1 MGKIAFVFP
10 GQGAQYVGMGKALEE
25 AFPYIRFFFDEASDV
40 LGFDLRRLCF
50 EGPEDELR
58 RTDNTQ
64 PAILTICVQALKV
77 LEREVGVKPD
87 LLAGHSLGEYTAL
100 FATGALS
107 FGDVL
112 KLVRERGRAMEEACP
127 RGQGGMAAILGL
139 EGHKVDELCRIAR
152 RDDEV
157 LVPAN
162 YNCPGQVV
170 ISGHLEAVKRAVELS
185 KELGAK
191 RGVLLEVSGP
201 FHSPLM
207 ERAAE
212 RLREVL
218 EEVNWGSFSVPVVSN
233 VTAEPYSSPE
243 EAKRLLVLQ
252 VKSPV
257 RWEDSVR
264 KMVALGV
271 DTFIELGPNKVLSGL
286 IRRTVEGVRV
296 MNLEGPQDLEA
307 LKKAFGK
314 N

>member
-1 MGKIAFVFP
+1 MGKVAFVFP
-10 GQGAQYVGMGKALEE
+10 GQGAQYVGMGKAFEE
-25 AFPYIRFFFDEASDV
+25 AFPYTRGFFEQASHV

-50 EGPEDELR
+50 EGPEEELR

-64 PAILTICVQALKV
+64 PAILTVCVQALKV
-77 LEREVGVKPD
+77 LEVELGIRPD

-112 KLVRERGRAMEEACP
+112 KVVRERGRAMEEACP
-127 RGQGGMAAILGL
+127 KGQGAMAAILGL
-139 EGHKVDELCRIAR
+139 EGDKVEELCRRAR
-152 RDDEV
+152 RDEEV

-185 KELGAK
+185 KQMGAK
-191 RGVLLEVSGP
+191 RAVLLEVSGP

-207 ERAAE
+207 EKAAE
-212 RLREVL
+212 RLKEVL

-233 VTAEPYSSPE
+233 VTAEPYTSPE

-252 VKSPV
+252 IKSPV

-264 KMVALGV
+264 RMVALGV

-286 IRRTVEGVRV
+286 IRRTVQGVV
-296 MNLEGPQDLEA
+296 VFNLEGPQDLET